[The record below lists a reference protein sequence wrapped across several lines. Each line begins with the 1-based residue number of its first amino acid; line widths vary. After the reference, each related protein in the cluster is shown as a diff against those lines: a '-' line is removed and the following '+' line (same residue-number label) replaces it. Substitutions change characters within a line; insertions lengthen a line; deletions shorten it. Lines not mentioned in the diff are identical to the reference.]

1 MKLLDDIIEL
11 AVDNSGLIGNLLR
24 KCLVLE
30 QQAKNEKFKVWLN
43 QELDGYDNPDELP
56 EYRRFNYVNRGVL
69 ISIARVLNSQPL
81 SLHVMSEQDRKL
93 VDEVKL
99 HQSAPSYEGRPDDQN
114 DSQLPWPPTLTVKY
128 QDKFMQGH
136 ILNRAWQE
144 IPGSILTGLLE
155 TVRNRVLRFALD
167 LKDNLKDEEESVSQ
181 LPPETIERSVVA
193 NIYGG
198 NIVIASHAANFS
210 QIASTNIAEG
220 DAAGLIAALDKL
232 GVTAD
237 GIKQLQSDMQ
247 ADRQN
252 GKLTVGEKTKKWLE
266 NIGTYLGKEG
276 LKAGVEI
283 AKRTAT
289 KWVMQHYGFDVG

>member
-1 MKLLDDIIEL
+1 
-11 AVDNSGLIGNLLR
+11 
-24 KCLVLE
+24 
-30 QQAKNEKFKVWLN
+30 
-43 QELDGYDNPDELP
+43 
-56 EYRRFNYVNRGVL
+56 
-69 ISIARVLNSQPL
+69 
-81 SLHVMSEQDRKL
+81 
-93 VDEVKL
+93 
-99 HQSAPSYEGRPDDQN
+99 
-114 DSQLPWPPTLTVKY
+114 
-128 QDKFMQGH
+128 MQGH

-181 LPPETIERSVVA
+181 LPADTIERSVVA

-210 QIASTNIAEG
+210 QIASTSIAEG
-220 DAAGLIAALDKL
+220 DAAGLIAALNKL

-237 GIKQLQSDMQ
+237 GIKKLQSDMQ

-252 GKLTVGEKTKKWLE
+252 GKPTLGEKTKRWLE
-266 NIGTYLGKEG
+266 NIATYQGKEG

-289 KWVMQHYGFDVG
+289 KWIMQHYGFDVG

>member
-11 AVDNSGLIGNLLR
+11 AVDNSGPIGNLLR

-43 QELDGYDNPDELP
+43 QELDGYDNPDDLP
-56 EYRRFNYVNRGVL
+56 EYRRFNCVNRGVL

-81 SLHVMSEQDRKL
+81 SLHVMSKEDREL
-93 VDEVKL
+93 VNEVKL
-99 HQSAPSYEGRPDDQN
+99 HQSAPSYEGRPDDQS

-181 LPPETIERSVVA
+181 LPAETIERSVVA
-193 NIYGG
+193 NIFGG

-210 QIASTNIAEG
+210 QIASTSIAEG

-232 GVTAD
+232 TMNPSA
-237 GIKQLQSDMQ
+237 
-247 ADRQN
+247 
-252 GKLTVGEKTKKWLE
+252 
-266 NIGTYLGKEG
+266 
-276 LKAGVEI
+276 
-283 AKRTAT
+283 
-289 KWVMQHYGFDVG
+289 